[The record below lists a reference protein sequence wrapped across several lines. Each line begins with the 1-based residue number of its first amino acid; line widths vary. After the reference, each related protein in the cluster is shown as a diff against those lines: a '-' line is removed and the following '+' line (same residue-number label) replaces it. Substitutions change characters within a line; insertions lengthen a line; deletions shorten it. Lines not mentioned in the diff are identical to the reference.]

1 MTLFLGLFFAAIGGI
16 FLFLGRRDHDPLYL
30 LVGVALMVYPYFVS
44 NVWLIILVGVALSAL
59 PFGRSRGWW

>member
-1 MTLFLGLFFAAIGGI
+1 MTLFLGLFFGVIGSV
-16 FLFLGRRDHDPLYL
+16 FFFLGRRKHDPLYL

-44 NVWLIILVGVALSAL
+44 NVWLIILVGAALSAL